1 MSFKDT
7 PIICSP
13 YERPGHHYALDD
25 QGQPTGEKRIG
36 RRDSAYLVPVPLPRR
51 RVRAQA
57 ELGLE
62 AEGEKSRV
70 SENHLINEIRQQVD
84 RWRELA
90 PAQWGVTP
98 ETQRLLLHWRSPER
112 ERKLFFCQREA
123 AETLIYLTEVEPKRF
138 RKELED
144 ANAEANPELFRL
156 ACKMATGS
164 GKTTVMGMLI
174 AWHAINKA
182 RRPGSKTFS
191 DAFLVVTPG
200 ITIRD
205 RLRVLLPQDT
215 N

>member
-1 MSFKDT
+1 MSFKNT

-13 YERPGHHYALDD
+13 FEAPSHHYALDD
-25 QGQPTGEKRIG
+25 QGQPTGEKQNS
-36 RRDSAYLVPVPLPRR
+36 RRASSYLVPVPLPRR
-51 RVRAQA
+51 RVREQI

-62 AEGEKSRV
+62 VEGAHSRV
-70 SENHLINEIRQQVD
+70 SENALINEIRQQVD
-84 RWRELA
+84 RWRALA

-123 AETLIYLTEVEPKRF
+123 AETLIYLTEVAPKQF

-144 ANAEANPELFRL
+144 ANSEANPDLFRM

-164 GKTTVMGMLI
+164 GKTTVMGMLL

-182 RRPGSKTFS
+182 AGPAPRHIPTLS
-191 DAFLVVTPG
+191 
-200 ITIRD
+200 
-205 RLRVLLPQDT
+205 
-215 N
+215 